1 MLDSVSKEIKLIQGK
16 PLRLFQDADAI
27 AARVQEMGAILTE
40 TYQNRHPVVIG
51 IMQGAFI
58 FTADLV
64 RAIQLPCTVDL
75 WRISSYGNYTK
86 SRQSITEI
94 MPPTISLDG
103 RHVILVEDIVDSG
116 RTLKFLR
123 QRLQNYTPKSVSVVS
138 LVKVEGSPIEVDLA
152 GFISNGEFIV
162 GYGLDIANEFR
173 GLSSLYYLDGDSQFV
188 SS

>member
-1 MLDSVSKEIKLIQGK
+1 MLDSVSKEIKFVQGR
-16 PLRLFQDADAI
+16 PLKLFQDADAI

-64 RAIQLPCTVDL
+64 RAIKLPCTVDL
-75 WRISSYGNYTK
+75 WRISSYGNCMK
-86 SRQSITEI
+86 SSESVTEI
-94 MPPTISLDG
+94 MPPTVSLDD

-116 RTLKFLR
+116 RTLKFLQ
-123 QRLQNYTPKSVSVVS
+123 QRLQSYTPKSVSVVS
-138 LVKVEGSPIEVDLA
+138 LVKVAGSPIEVDLA

-173 GLSSLYYLDGDSQFV
+173 GLSSLYYVEDESHFI